1 MSLPGLPRLNYRVKA
16 TSNALEFW
24 WQAPLNDGGKA
35 ITGYNLW
42 CSSIPYSTIIGSS
55 TFYAKA
61 SSLTN
66 SQDYVFQLAAINTV
80 GTGAFTNY
88 EIAQPGIISQTG
100 VTSLS
105 VVSNSRSTAT
115 VSWTFSNGANEATN
129 KYFAI
134 TMFPSSPNA
143 TMSTFKV
150 AAYANQR
157 SAVISGL
164 STNYYTFLVQ
174 SINDAGYY
182 YPNVSTLA
190 YIRDTP
196 GPSRVS
202 GLQVWFDA
210 SDPYGTG
217 AVPANGTTIT
227 TWADKSAN
235 AYNAVATGSPQ
246 LATNSQN
253 SLPGIAYVGNTGPTI
268 YYTATIPARTFAN
281 ATTLFI
287 VYKNTASNSSNG
299 LVTRSRATSNIGN
312 PDIGNTSIVVNN
324 TASSYGYNGYGV
336 PSVYNTNTS
345 LYEVVVD
352 QVGNAVNAWS
362 NGNVVSVNYQ
372 GYGTLTPGTAD
383 ATLDKLYLGT
393 RGDLGSSF
401 QGIFYE
407 IIAYNTIPSLANRQ
421 LIEGYLAWKWGL
433 QGSLPGAHPY
443 KSVAPT

>member
-88 EIAQPGIISQTG
+88 QIAQPGIVSQTG
-100 VTSLS
+100 VSNLT
-105 VVSNSRSTAT
+105 VASNSRSTAT
-115 VSWTFSNGANEATN
+115 VSWTFSNGVNEATN

-174 SINDAGYY
+174 SINDAGYF
-182 YPNVSTLA
+182 YPNISTLA

-196 GPSRVS
+196 GPSSVT

-217 AVPANGTTIT
+217 VVPANGTIIT

-253 SLPGIAYVGNTGPTI
+253 SRPGIAYLGNTGPTI

-281 ATTLFI
+281 ATTFFV
-287 VYKNTASNSSNG
+287 VYKSTAG
-299 LVTRSRATSNIGN
+299 AALITRSKAGIDTGN
-312 PDIGNTSIVVNN
+312 PDMYNSIINVNN
-324 TASSYGYNGYGV
+324 TASPYGSNSYSGV
-336 PSVYNTNTS
+336 YVPNASTS
-345 LYEVVVD
+345 ILGMILD
-352 QVGNAVNAWS
+352 QVGNTCNEWV
-362 NGNVVSVNYQ
+362 NGNSQSVVYQ
-372 GYGTLTPGTAD
+372 GYGTLTPSTAD

-393 RGDLGSSF
+393 LCDITNYF
-401 QGIFYE
+401 QGVFYE
-407 IIAYNTIPSLANRQ
+407 VIAYNTVPSTGDRQ
-421 LIEGYLAWKWGL
+421 LVEGYLAWKWGL

-443 KSVAPT
+443 KSAAP